1 MLINEYD
8 NNNEMLLSILETY
21 DSDDEDECIDDIKL
35 IVDKLSKL
43 SNKNR
48 NNK

>member
-35 IVDKLSKL
+35 IVDKLS
-43 SNKNR
+43 NKNK